1 MQEAT
6 QQYNKFTRVRRYGS
20 HAAKVTA
27 SRLAYLPASDA
38 LAALAE
44 AKKKREWTGR
54 YIAHMVRKGFL
65 ASLSRE
71 LANAD
76 YDAAGEDRAD
86 STPEEWADESI
97 YAMAT

>member
-1 MQEAT
+1 MKEAT
-6 QQYNKFTRVRRYGS
+6 QQYNKFSRIRRYGS
-20 HAAKVTA
+20 HTMKVTA
-27 SRLAYLPASDA
+27 SRVAYLPALDA
-38 LAALAE
+38 LAVIAE

-54 YIAHMVRKGFL
+54 YTAHMVRKGFQ

-86 STPEEWADESI
+86 SSPEEWADESI
-97 YAMAT
+97 YAMVS